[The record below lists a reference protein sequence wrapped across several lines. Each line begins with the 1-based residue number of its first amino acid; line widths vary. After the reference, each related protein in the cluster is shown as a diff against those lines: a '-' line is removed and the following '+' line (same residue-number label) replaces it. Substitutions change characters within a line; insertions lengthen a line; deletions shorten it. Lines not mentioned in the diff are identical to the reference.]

1 MIGRFVDLSKIPKD
15 LRGKSLVMRKQTILL
30 FNLENEPSLVDN
42 IEFGS
47 WRKKAAKRYSSAFLF
62 SYQSIPIEIPI
73 ECNKGGEIPLYGI
86 LHLDVG
92 IRRSNPRRALDRI
105 AKTGSGEID
114 GFVVSDIIAKEME
127 GDTGGI
133 FKDLK
138 EEEIRDPEAAA
149 RVRNS
154 LSSWLMERMP
164 KLGLTFIGD
173 PRMDWGETENERQ
186 TREAREVEV
195 RQQDLL
201 GKVEEG
207 AADFLANEG
216 LQKKLGRERARKLA
230 KERHIRDM
238 KAIDAAKFE
247 REEERK
253 AHLENMKTLEEEA
266 GAIRRGI
273 KADEDRL
280 KEALDEEQRRKDE
293 EEEAKLDAKKAGIE
307 AGRKVVEAAGEAE
320 ADRIAAAGEAEAD
333 RIAREAA
340 EKKAEFRRKMRA
352 EQDDLYHKYV
362 NENGWDLK
370 TSFKMAYEGSIFV
383 IPINEFVTN
392 KLTEVMSGHAEDID
406 ENIKSLQL
414 KLDSPDDYLTD
425 SDKSF
430 IWAGIA
436 CLQLARGAKGDRM
449 EEALDK
455 SMELNPKNPLAAQCW
470 LDYLLSRNR
479 PAMVRGNY
487 KAKYKSNL
495 KQMSEAFD
503 VLFDLNTKHL
513 TESELNRYRQER
525 KICLS
530 QLAEDE
536 NQGDKWKA
544 ELERLYG

>member
-1 MIGRFVDLSKIPKD
+1 VD
-15 LRGKSLVMRKQTILL
+15 
-30 FNLENEPSLVDN
+30 
-42 IEFGS
+42 
-47 WRKKAAKRYSSAFLF
+47 
-62 SYQSIPIEIPI
+62 
-73 ECNKGGEIPLYGI
+73 
-86 LHLDVG
+86 
-92 IRRSNPRRALDRI
+92 
-105 AKTGSGEID
+105 
-114 GFVVSDIIAKEME
+114 
-127 GDTGGI
+127 
-133 FKDLK
+133 
-138 EEEIRDPEAAA
+138 
-149 RVRNS
+149 
-154 LSSWLMERMP
+154 
-164 KLGLTFIGD
+164 
-173 PRMDWGETENERQ
+173 
-186 TREAREVEV
+186 
-195 RQQDLL
+195 
-201 GKVEEG
+201 EG

-216 LQKKLGRERARKLA
+216 LQKKLARERARKLA

-253 AHLENMKTLEEEA
+253 AHLENMKTLEGEA
-266 GAIRRGI
+266 EAIRRGI
-273 KADEDRL
+273 KADQDRL

-293 EEEAKLDAKKAGIE
+293 EEEAKLGAKKAGIE
-307 AGRKVVEAAGEAE
+307 AGRKVVE
-320 ADRIAAAGEAEAD
+320 AAGEAEAD

-436 CLQLARGAKGDRM
+436 CLHLARGAKGDRM

-455 SMELNPKNPLAAQCW
+455 SKELNPKNPLAAQCW

-487 KAKYKSNL
+487 KAKYKWNL
-495 KQMSEAFD
+495 EQMAEAFD